1 MNLKSCKSNRAI
13 LPRYWV
19 FELFRTASNIRD
31 INIENYRSY
40 TTNSIDIISQCS
52 FKLPNKSKWR
62 GHPFYY
68 QCLDTI
74 QKVNNKMPDTINEIL
89 SLPLWHNKFIKS
101 YFDCDLSRKGF
112 NCIASAQKLKLQLWA
127 RHYNCQLSLST
138 LLSTT
143 TTTTLA
149 SCEVLRLPD
158 EDTSKR
164 A

>member
-1 MNLKSCKSNRAI
+1 M
-13 LPRYWV
+13 V
-19 FELFRTASNIRD
+19 
-31 INIENYRSY
+31 
-40 TTNSIDIISQCS
+40 SIKHNAFVSQCS

-112 NCIASAQKLKLQLWA
+112 NCIKDIFSVADQADRSRTIPLEISKNQSKKIQKIKDMPPM
-127 RHYNCQLSLST
+127 
-138 LLSTT
+138 
-143 TTTTLA
+143 
-149 SCEVLRLPD
+149 V
-158 EDTSKR
+158 SKI
-164 A
+164 